1 MSEKRI
7 RVGVIGT
14 GYVAK
19 NNFLPVLPRFED
31 VDFVGVMSRDIANAK
46 KAQKMCGAWNATDSI
61 QELVDMNL
69 DCVFVL
75 TPKQCHAEQIS
86 FLLNHGLDVY
96 SENQWQLL

>member
-75 TPKQCHAEQIS
+75 TPK
-86 FLLNHGLDVY
+86 
-96 SENQWQLL
+96 